1 MNPLHM
7 LRDDSRSPDLG
18 DNRVGHAP
26 SDMPSDEAEALIKEA
41 HARKRRRRFIIA
53 VVTLILLA
61 GALIGFVVSGTT
73 NRPLSPTIRTGQ
85 REPLKPVVNVTAA
98 ANHGQFAFIS
108 RGAL

>member
-26 SDMPSDEAEALIKEA
+26 SDMLSDEAEALIKEA
-41 HARKRRRRFIIA
+41 HARNRHRRFIIA
-53 VVTLILLA
+53 VMTLILLT
-61 GALIGFVVSGTT
+61 GAFIGFVVFGSS
-73 NRPLSPTIRTGQ
+73 NRPLSPSIRTGQ
-85 REPLKPVVNVTAA
+85 REPAKPVVNVAAA